1 MFVERSTIC
10 NYADDNILFSCGES
24 FDTVY
29 ENLRWD
35 ISILKKWYFDNFLVL
50 NPDKCYLL
58 TLVKGKEVQ
67 DSQLENVIIK
77 YKQEEKILGVIIDNE
92 FNFQSHTDSIC
103 TKTNQKL
110 NALFR
115 VSNFITAEKLNLLM
129 NSFIR
134 LQFSYCPLIWMF

>member
-77 YKQEEKILGVIIDNE
+77 YK
-92 FNFQSHTDSIC
+92 
-103 TKTNQKL
+103 
-110 NALFR
+110 
-115 VSNFITAEKLNLLM
+115 
-129 NSFIR
+129 
-134 LQFSYCPLIWMF
+134 